1 MVQQYKEARGMLD
14 DRSDEQLCALA
25 SEGDSEAEAALVTRY
40 YALVRACARPLFLT
54 GGDGEDLIQ
63 EGMFGLIRAI
73 REYREGKAASF
84 RTFAEVCI
92 RNRLYS
98 ALRAAARDK
107 HAPLNQSVSLD
118 HPFFDSNS
126 YTAGAF
132 DVSLTDPEVLIA
144 DRDYVENVL
153 ECTTKQLSEF
163 EAKILGYYLDGLSC
177 QEIAA
182 IVDRPPKS
190 VDNAVQRVRRK
201 VAQQLRISE
210 GGRETEKL

>member
-1 MVQQYKEARGMLD
+1 MVQKYEGLHGRLSD
-14 DRSDEQLCALA
+14 CSDEQLCTFV
-25 SEGDSEAEAALVTRY
+25 SEGDAEAEAALVTRY
-40 YALVRACARPLFLT
+40 YALVRACARPLFLA

-63 EGMFGLIRAI
+63 EGMFGLIQAI
-73 REYREGKAASF
+73 REYHDGKAAAF

-126 YTAGAF
+126 YISGAF
-132 DVSLTDPEVLIA
+132 DPSHTDPELLIA
-144 DRDYVENVL
+144 DRDYVESVL
-153 ECTTKQLSEF
+153 ENTTKQLSEF
-163 EAKILGYYLDGLSC
+163 EAEILRYYLDGLSC
-177 QEIAA
+177 QEIAK
-182 IVDRPPKS
+182 IVGKTPKS

-201 VAQQLRISE
+201 TARQLHSGDISK
-210 GGRETEKL
+210 R

>member
-1 MVQQYKEARGMLD
+1 MIQKYEAM
-14 DRSDEQLCALA
+14 RSSYDAYTDEQLCVRAA
-25 SEGDSEAEAALVTRY
+25 RGDMDAEAALVTRY
-40 YALVRACARPLFLT
+40 YALVRACSRPLFLA

-73 REYREGKAASF
+73 REFRKDGTATF

-98 ALRAAARDK
+98 ALRAAARNK

-118 HPFFDSNS
+118 HPFFDSDS
-126 YTAGAF
+126 YATGAF
-132 DVSLTDPEVLIA
+132 DPSVADPELLIA
-144 DRDYVENVL
+144 DRDYVQRVL
-153 ECTTKQLSEF
+153 EGTTKQLSEF

-177 QEIAA
+177 QEIAE
-182 IVDRPPKS
+182 IVGRPVKS

-201 VAQQLRISE
+201 TARQLHSGDISKQ
-210 GGRETEKL
+210 R